1 MAAAVLGVVSLVS
14 LVAAFIWA
22 HHWNPLT
29 AAIVA
34 IWGLSTIAGLFASIR
49 SLGERGMRARKRGRI
64 GLTLTAFSLLAL
76 FAVGVGSAFGADPGA
91 MCGGG

>member
-1 MAAAVLGVVSLVS
+1 MAAAVLGVVSLIS

-34 IWGLSTIAGLFASIR
+34 VWGLSTIAAFIASIR
-49 SLGERGMRARKRGRI
+49 ALLERGMRARKRGRI
-64 GLTLTAFSLLAL
+64 GLTLTGFSLMAL
-76 FAVGVGSAFGADPGA
+76 LVVGVASAFGADPGA